1 MKYAIII
8 VAISILISLILGIF
22 LVWPGYRDW
31 SEVRNQLDQKRLQ
44 LENQNKYI
52 QSLKEAKKEM
62 DKRGEIVSKVE
73 SALPIGPDA
82 PSLLEFLQNA
92 SASSGIGLNKI
103 SWENISSGDEKE
115 RIKSHFFSAELAG
128 SYFSFKNF
136 LFALE
141 TSSRLIKVEQV
152 NFFVPVAKGQSALIK
167 IRARIS
173 SY

>member
-8 VAISILISLILGIF
+8 VAVSILISLTLGIF
-22 LVWPGYRDW
+22 LVWPQYRGFRDIQ
-31 SEVRNQLDQKRLQ
+31 SQLNQKELQ

-52 QSLKEAKKEM
+52 QSLKVAKKEM
-62 DKRGEIVSKVE
+62 DERSDIVSKIE
-73 SALPIGPDA
+73 SALPIGSDA

-92 SASSGIGLNKI
+92 SASSGISLD
-103 SWENISSGDEKE
+103 NISLEKASPGDEKE
-115 RIKSHFFSAELAG
+115 RVKSHFFSAELSG

-141 TSSRLIKVEQV
+141 TSSRLIEVEQT
-152 NFFVPVAKGQSALIK
+152 NFSVPLTEGQSALIK